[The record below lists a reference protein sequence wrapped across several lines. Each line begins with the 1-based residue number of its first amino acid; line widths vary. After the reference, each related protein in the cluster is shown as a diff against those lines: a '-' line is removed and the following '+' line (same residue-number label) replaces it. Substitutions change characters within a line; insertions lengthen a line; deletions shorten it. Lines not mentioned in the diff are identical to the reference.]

1 MSYPISGLV
10 KSYKAK
16 DYEVDH
22 PLVVSKKIYFVAN
35 TTRSF
40 AILQLNLKI
49 TFSKLSSSGDNFHDT
64 LPKSALKGID
74 ILEGNNTFIAVYV
87 MFLFVS
93 LMVCP

>member
-22 PLVVSKKIYFVAN
+22 PLVVSKKSHIVAH

-40 AILQLNLKI
+40 AILQLNLEI
-49 TFSKLSSSGDNFHDT
+49 TFSRLLSLGDNFHYA
-64 LPKSALKGID
+64 LPKSAFKG
-74 ILEGNNTFIAVYV
+74 N
-87 MFLFVS
+87 
-93 LMVCP
+93 